1 MAEQSIPITPDPEEV
16 PKPEGAEDQPA
27 KKPLLPPVLVR
38 YSIVGGILAVLAG
51 GAVFVVTDVI
61 APRVRSIGT
70 ESAAGGVVQKKP
82 AKAKHSAP
90 GEVFA
95 LSDIVINPAGTG
107 GRRYLKVAAAI
118 EVHEAK
124 AAKELEMRKA
134 QIRDLLIRDLSARTL
149 EELTD
154 PVAKEEMRTTIVS
167 ELNEIL
173 TAGTVANLYFTEYVV
188 Q

>member
-1 MAEQSIPITPDPEEV
+1 MAEQANAAPIDPEEE
-16 PKPEGAEDQPA
+16 PKEEAPPA
-27 KKPLLPPVLVR
+27 PRGPLIPPVLVR
-38 YSIVGGILAVLAG
+38 YSIVGGILAVLAV
-51 GAVFVVTDVI
+51 AAIFVVTDVI
-61 APRVRSIGT
+61 APRVRSIGQ
-70 ESAAGGVVQKKP
+70 AADGTAVSKPHSGKP
-82 AKAKHSAP
+82 AAP

-95 LSDIVINPAGTG
+95 VPDLVINPAGTG

-124 AAKELEMRKA
+124 AAKELELRKA
-134 QIRDLLIRDLSARTL
+134 QVRDLLIRDLSARTL

-154 PVAKEEMRTTIVS
+154 PVAKEEMRTTVVA

-173 TAGTVANLYFTEYVV
+173 TSGRVANLYFTEYVV